1 MDVKQRNS
9 NIELLR
15 IFSMLAI
22 VFHHFSIHGNFY
34 FSSPSVNSLYLMFIQ
49 MGGKIS
55 VVCFT
60 LISGY
65 FLVNS
70 SGFRL
75 TRLIKLWL
83 QLLTWSLGLYFVS
96 VIAGAATFNI
106 KELIQTLTP
115 VSSEQWWYASAY
127 FVMFLLSPFLNKG
140 LRALSQ
146 KQYINLLIVETLMW
160 SVLGIITFRG
170 FQSNYLVSLIYYYTI
185 GGYFKLYK
193 DDLSIKKGHNIAAI
207 AGLGALTY
215 ALRVVLDLLG
225 DKVSLI
231 GLYAPY
237 VYELGSPFGM
247 LIAIFTFL
255 LFKNFKVKNSR
266 VINTI
271 AAASF
276 GVYLIHDNEYIR
288 PVLWDRLVNAS
299 KLQDSPYLI
308 LYSVAVCVG
317 IYAVCTILEL
327 ARIYL
332 LEKNYMKLVYRVEP
346 QINRVIGKIL
356 SPIYKIMK

>member
-1 MDVKQRNS
+1 MEVTQRNS

-22 VFHHFSIHGNFY
+22 VFPHFSIHGNFY
-34 FSSPSVNSLYLMFIQ
+34 FSSPSVNSLYLIFIQ

-70 SGFRL
+70 SRFRF

-83 QLLTWSLGLYFVS
+83 QLLTWSLGLYFAF
-96 VIAGAATFNI
+96 VIARVASFNVV
-106 KELIQTLTP
+106 ELIQTLTP
-115 VSSEQWWYASAY
+115 VSSGKCWYASAY
-127 FVMFLLSPFLNKG
+127 FVMFLLSPFLSKG

-146 KQYINLLIVETLMW
+146 KQYITLLIIEMLMW

-170 FQSNYLVSLIYYYTI
+170 FQSNNLISLIYFYTI
-185 GGYFKLYK
+185 GGYLKLYK
-193 DDLSIKKGHNIAAI
+193 DDISIRKSYNIAAI
-207 AGLGALTY
+207 AVLGALTF
-215 ALRVVLDLLG
+215 ALRVVLELLG
-225 DKVSLI
+225 DKVRFI
-231 GLYAPY
+231 GYYAPY

-255 LFKNFKVKNSR
+255 LFKDFKAKNSR
-266 VINTI
+266 AINTV
-271 AAASF
+271 ATASF
-276 GVYLIHDNEYIR
+276 GVYLIHDSVYVRKLLCGKLMNA
-288 PVLWDRLVNAS
+288 DRL
-299 KLQDSPYLI
+299 KDSPHLI
-308 LYSVAVCVG
+308 LYSIATCVG
-317 IYAVCTILEL
+317 VYVACTILEL

-332 LEKNYMKLVYRVEP
+332 LEKNYMKLIYKAEP
-346 QINRVIGKIL
+346 QINRSIGKIL